1 MTSGEWV
8 IAFATFA
15 GPIFAVQAQ
24 KSIERR
30 RDISDRKQRLLQT
43 LMATRGA
50 RLSHEHVGALN
61 MIDLT
66 FYSRVLIGHSMRT
79 KKEQDVLD
87 AWKEYLDHLSTPEP
101 NEEAAKAAFY
111 GSREELF
118 INLLADLAKERR
130 FTFDRVHLKKGAYAP
145 MAHGMIE
152 EKQLAMLDGAAEVFG
167 GRRPIRIA
175 PEAVAAPDTGVR
187 RQTV

>member
-1 MTSGEWV
+1 MTTGEWV

-24 KSIERR
+24 KWVERR
-30 RDISDRKQRLLQT
+30 RDISDRKQSVLRT

-50 RLSHEHVGALN
+50 RLSREHVGALN

-66 FYSRVLIGHSMRT
+66 FFGRTVFGHSMRT
-79 KKEQDVLD
+79 KKEQAVLD

-101 NEEAAKAAFY
+101 DDEAAKAAFY
-111 GSREELF
+111 SSREELF

-145 MAHGMIE
+145 KAHGMIE
-152 EKQLAMLDGAAEVFG
+152 EKQIAMLDGAAEVFG

-175 PEAVAAPDTGVR
+175 PEAVAAPDNDVR
-187 RQTV
+187 R

>member
-1 MTSGEWV
+1 MTTGEWV

-15 GPIFAVQAQ
+15 GPVFAVQAQ
-24 KSIERR
+24 KWIELSK
-30 RDISDRKQRLLQT
+30 DSENRKKALFQT

-50 RLSHEHVGALN
+50 RLSREHVGALN

-66 FYSRVLIGHSMRT
+66 YYGPVRLGRNQRS
-79 KKEQDVLD
+79 KAEQAVLD
-87 AWKEYLDHLSTPEP
+87 AWKEYLDHLSTAEP
-101 NEEAAKAAFY
+101 TQEAAKSAFY

-118 INLLADLAKERR
+118 INLLVALAKERR
-130 FTFDRVHLKKGAYAP
+130 FSFDRVQLKKGAYAP

-175 PEAVAAPDTGVR
+175 PDDTPPQRAARPQG
-187 RQTV
+187 

>member
-1 MTSGEWV
+1 MTTGEWV

-24 KSIERR
+24 KWIELSK
-30 RDISDRKQRLLQT
+30 DTENRKQGLFRT

-50 RLSHEHVGALN
+50 RLSREHVGALN

-66 FYSRVLIGHSMRT
+66 YYGRVVVGRSLRN
-79 KKEQDVLD
+79 KVEQAVLD
-87 AWKEYLDHLSTPEP
+87 AWKEYLDHLSTEEP
-101 NEEAAKAAFY
+101 KQEASKAAFY

-118 INLLADLAKERR
+118 INLLVALAKERR
-130 FTFDRVHLKKGAYAP
+130 FAFDRVQLKKGAYAP

-167 GRRPIRIA
+167 GRRPIKIAPADAPPQPA
-175 PEAVAAPDTGVR
+175 PEARV
-187 RQTV
+187 